1 MPAPQPV
8 ASTSDGNGGARPP
21 ASKRITSHAELK
33 RFLDS
38 DSARSFFAFVLSLNE
53 AVSGKKASDACA
65 VSPPVQA
72 LLDLLASLS
81 AAVDEIPPVSQSLRY
96 GNPAY
101 RSWFVRMV
109 EGCVPG
115 LQRVL
120 PPGTRPDAVQ
130 ELAPYWA
137 DSFGNS
143 TRIDYGTGHE
153 TNFVALLF
161 CLARLG
167 VVQEADRQALVTRV
181 FAAYI
186 TLMRKVQ
193 TTYWLEPAGSHG
205 VWGLDDY
212 QMLPFLWGASQLMA
226 HPMIKPKSIHN
237 PDVLEAYSGEYLYL
251 AAIKFVKQ
259 VKKGSLSET
268 SPIINDISSVAT
280 WSKVN
285 SGMAKMYAAEVLSKL
300 PIMQHFLFCSLLP
313 FQDAEQAQG
322 DGEAPDPSGGGGAA

>member
-1 MPAPQPV
+1 MQAHAHAASPAMQGALSPMPSMHAVEPAMPTPQPA
-8 ASTSDGNGGARPP
+8 ASTSGGGGARPP
-21 ASKRITSHAELK
+21 ASKRITTHAELR

-65 VSPPVQA
+65 VSPPVQV

-101 RSWFVRMV
+101 RTWFARMV

-115 LQRVL
+115 LQRLL

-137 DSFGNS
+137 DSFGNA

-153 TNFVALLF
+153 TNFAALLY

-167 VVQEADRQALVTRV
+167 VLQVCASRRRGPRTCQHMSDTPVL
-181 FAAYI
+181 
-186 TLMRKVQ
+186 
-193 TTYWLEPAGSHG
+193 G
-205 VWGLDDY
+205 VNRL
-212 QMLPFLWGASQLMA
+212 
-226 HPMIKPKSIHN
+226 
-237 PDVLEAYSGEYLYL
+237 
-251 AAIKFVKQ
+251 
-259 VKKGSLSET
+259 
-268 SPIINDISSVAT
+268 
-280 WSKVN
+280 
-285 SGMAKMYAAEVLSKL
+285 
-300 PIMQHFLFCSLLP
+300 
-313 FQDAEQAQG
+313 
-322 DGEAPDPSGGGGAA
+322 